1 MRSLPAFLIA
11 ATVAVGGVVAPIGIA
26 LWQGLVKA
34 LLVLTQFYYFP
45 IFIVIIA
52 SFLAQGS
59 YHPALELLRQLIEPI
74 LGPIR
79 RILPTL
85 GPLDLSPMV
94 LLLII
99 IVVEDILRRSLT

>member
-1 MRSLPAFLIA
+1 MPTRLY
-11 ATVAVGGVVAPIGIA
+11 TVAGASIPVGAA
-26 LWQGLVKA
+26 LFQGLVKA
-34 LLVLTQFYYFP
+34 LLVLTQFYTFS

-59 YHPALELLRQLIEPI
+59 YHPALLLLQQLIEPV

-79 RILPTL
+79 RILPSL

-99 IVVEDILRRSLT
+99 ILVEDILRRSLV